1 MDIHQLKL
9 FCKIADLKSFSRAA
23 ESVLLTQPT
32 ASGHIKNLEGEFG
45 VRLFDRLGREV
56 ALTEAGKIL
65 YDYAHR
71 ILALRQEA
79 LDAMQEFAGAHRGAL
94 RLGASSIPGDYL
106 LPRVLGRFKSE
117 YPKVEMA
124 LKIEDS
130 EIISQMVVDGS
141 VDIGIVGAKMS
152 DNRLVYETIAQDELV
167 LVVPPD
173 HPWAGR
179 SSVSVKELK
188 GQPFIQREE
197 GSGTRRIVEE
207 RLSPMGLGAEH
218 LATIAELGSNEGIRE
233 AVKAGMGLSILS
245 RLAVRSDLEAGLLKE
260 IAIAEVNLSR
270 DLYTVT
276 HKARYQTPV
285 CKLFIE
291 FLQQQG

>member
-1 MDIHQLKL
+1 M
-9 FCKIADLKSFSRAA
+9 
-23 ESVLLTQPT
+23 
-32 ASGHIKNLEGEFG
+32 
-45 VRLFDRLGREV
+45 
-56 ALTEAGKIL
+56 
-65 YDYAHR
+65 
-71 ILALRQEA
+71 
-79 LDAMQEFAGAHRGAL
+79 
-94 RLGASSIPGDYL
+94 
-106 LPRVLGRFKSE
+106 
-117 YPKVEMA
+117 
-124 LKIEDS
+124 KIEDS

-207 RLSPMGLGAEH
+207 RLSPMGLEAEH
-218 LATIAELGSNEGIRE
+218 LTTIAELGSNEGIRE

-285 CKLFIE
+285 CKLFKE